1 MSLSRPA
8 WPAKPAWPVSSEAPP
23 EDPAA
28 ASPSSK
34 RPRLKE
40 PDGDSEAGWPPGWPL
55 LVVPRL
61 SEVEKAWEWS
71 LRPFTAFLIPKSLGC
86 SGSGGQPCGPGGQDR
101 TFQTQSCWQSGTS
114 GRAGCSR
121 VPGRFCEVGLQDR
134 EALGAW
140 QGYQA
145 EVSQAPPNT
154 SRPDVQGVKQEP
166 EELPVREKATIL
178 KEKNSVRQPGTPFL
192 YVTFSEETKS
202 TLHEIRDRCKVDSA
216 RTSEKKENKVS
227 SSSLKIPKFRNQ
239 ACLKSANHSYFGD
252 SITIIFPVFPR
263 DLNSN
268 MSFVYLKE
276 RAKKKNDKTVAY
288 VRDFTNIFCSQNRPD
303 AKKQKLQDDKKNVF
317 VENDFSDY
325 ESNHQSL
332 TVDGKIDLIN
342 LNYYR
347 HSSIECDV
355 KDSKKNSTLTLED
368 ANWKGTER
376 NLDCYIPTRQ
386 EESQNW
392 GYTKSN
398 LKRKRQNCWKMKNF
412 KIICEN
418 INNLGENLV
427 QLLETGLLHKGE
439 YHNVE
444 VRNVHEQQLK
454 ILMIGT
460 LGTSPSL
467 INVVWF
473 NGKGR
478 NDNMLHLRYHT
489 IQKYISG
496 NKEKSSLT
504 WHKMLTCEKQ
514 TDIQKSDFLGKHLQN
529 CILEVLN
536 IMLKT
541 NIVSLPNNFDSFIR
555 NGDDWESEE
564 RCIFKCIVHLNYLKT
579 IIKES
584 HIYVYLTAMLISSRP
599 LESNTKSIAKKR
611 KLFKLEHVFERAKK
625 KNISSLTIT
634 TKSFPI
640 YKPHEDFPLL
650 MDFDNME
657 GFSLT
662 KELSYKN
669 TSCPKHLLN
678 VESCA
683 YYSATHVKSDPLYI
697 QNNCGHN
704 EKYYESSMY
713 NQDLDI
719 ERKWKD
725 KTTHFIFKFICE
737 DVFNFRQ
744 LGTLLSQNTTY
755 NNQMNVM
762 AITQKL
768 SSENLLGEKEEK
780 IYDFIL
786 KKDVK
791 VTKSASSCQAHKAVD
806 IEEEE
811 DSFLPMDRMS
821 SVLSAL
827 LVSRSVTMEET
838 KSVNQNNGTNKKED
852 GGILQEIELANSKHF
867 YPKNDSILYANHQ
880 LERDSNEENN
890 GCFQGLTVK
899 CLSTETLPIAKDF
912 DMKSKFDLVLEE
924 LRMFH
929 EISKENEI
937 PSTVETNNRKE
948 NYFGESNDVKVAR
961 MEIGKNLEMAE
972 INKKDTPLPCDVK
985 AGSNKYKRHEG
996 LFNWKAIPTLEGQ
1009 AVLNEYCCPRSKEE
1023 SLHSTEE
1030 DYKKPLPKSPAFSP
1044 DECKKEKHSYLLKKG
1059 SHLSHGISRI
1069 QPLKT
1074 CSRPIRVGLSRRARP
1089 KQLHPYLK

>member
-8 WPAKPAWPVSSEAPP
+8 WPAKPAWPVFSEAPP

-40 PDGDSEAGWPPGWPL
+40 PDGVSEAGWPPGWPL

-71 LRPFTAFLIPKSLGC
+71 LRPFTAFLIPKSLGG
-86 SGSGGQPCGPGGQDR
+86 SGSGGQRCGPGGQHG
-101 TFQTQSCWQSGTS
+101 TFQTQSCWQSGIS

-121 VPGRFCEVGLQDR
+121 APGRFCEVGLQDR
-134 EALGAW
+134 EALGVW
-140 QGYQA
+140 HGYQA
-145 EVSQAPPNT
+145 GVSQAPPNT

-216 RTSEKKENKVS
+216 RTSEKKENNVS
-227 SSSLKIPKFRNQ
+227 SSSLKIPKFQNQ

-252 SITIIFPVFPR
+252 NITIIFPVFPR

-276 RAKKKNDKTVAY
+276 RAKKKNDKIVAY

-355 KDSKKNSTLTLED
+355 KDSKKSSTLTLED

-386 EESQNW
+386 EESQSW
-392 GYTKSN
+392 GYNRSN
-398 LKRKRQNCWKMKNF
+398 LKRKKQNCWKMKNF

-418 INNLGENLV
+418 
-427 QLLETGLLHKGE
+427 
-439 YHNVE
+439 
-444 VRNVHEQQLK
+444 
-454 ILMIGT
+454 
-460 LGTSPSL
+460 
-467 INVVWF
+467 
-473 NGKGR
+473 
-478 NDNMLHLRYHT
+478 
-489 IQKYISG
+489 
-496 NKEKSSLT
+496 
-504 WHKMLTCEKQ
+504 
-514 TDIQKSDFLGKHLQN
+514 
-529 CILEVLN
+529 N

-555 NGDDWESEE
+555 NGDDWDPEE

-579 IIKES
+579 LIKES
-584 HIYVYLTAMLISSRP
+584 HIYVYLTAILISSRP

-611 KLFKLEHVFERAKK
+611 KLFKLEHVFEKVKK
-625 KNISSLTIT
+625 QNISSLTIT
-634 TKSFPI
+634 TQSFPI
-640 YKPHEDFPLL
+640 YKPYEDFPLL
-650 MDFDNME
+650 MDFDNMK
-657 GFSLT
+657 GLSLT

-669 TSCPKHLLN
+669 TSYPEQLLN

-683 YYSATHVKSDPLYI
+683 YCSATHVKSDPLYI
-697 QNNCGHN
+697 QDNCGHN

-713 NQDLDI
+713 NQDLDT

-725 KTTHFIFKFICE
+725 KTTHFIFKFKCE
-737 DVFNFRQ
+737 DVFNVRQ

-755 NNQMNVM
+755 NNQMNAM
-762 AITQKL
+762 EITQKL

-791 VTKSASSCQAHKAVD
+791 VTKSASSCQAPKAVD

-821 SVLSAL
+821 SVLSAS

-867 YPKNDSILYANHQ
+867 YPKNDSTFYANHQ

-890 GCFQGLTVK
+890 ECFQGLTVK

-912 DMKSKFDLVLEE
+912 EMKSKFDLVLEE

-948 NYFGESNDVKVAR
+948 NYFVESNDVKVAR

-972 INKKDTPLPCDVK
+972 INKRDTPFPCDVK
-985 AGSNKYKRHEG
+985 AGSNKHKRHEG

-1044 DECKKEKHSYLLKKG
+1044 DECKKEKHSYILKKG